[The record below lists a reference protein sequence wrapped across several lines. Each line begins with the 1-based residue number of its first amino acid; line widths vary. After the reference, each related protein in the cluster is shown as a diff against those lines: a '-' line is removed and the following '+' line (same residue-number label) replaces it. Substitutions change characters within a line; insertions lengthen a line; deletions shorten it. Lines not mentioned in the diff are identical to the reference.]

1 MTRQTQ
7 TDDGETTRH
16 ENTLNYPVTEGDR
29 IPRHRVARTLGGLGT
44 RRQSAPPEAD
54 DQPEVTQTVALTQTS
69 RYGDVMRALLYVPG
83 TGRWL
88 RASRHTSNSAWSQAE
103 ADWTVHE
110 AGDTLVA
117 TGGDVDRSP
126 DEIEDEGKYVAGWL
140 EIVAGDLSY
149 DAEQGNTASISDEFE
164 LTSGN
169 AVRLRDVDG
178 REAFATFR
186 LEDRDGDKPT
196 AMDLEV
202 SDDG

>member
-1 MTRQTQ
+1 MSEM
-7 TDDGETTRH
+7 TDDATRH
-16 ENTLNYPVTEGDR
+16 ENRLNYPVTEGDR
-29 IPRHRVARTLGGLGT
+29 IAKDRVARTLGGLRT

-54 DQPEVTQTVALTQTS
+54 DQPEPTQAVALTQTS
-69 RYGDVMRALLYVPG
+69 RYDDVMRALLYVPG
-83 TGRWL
+83 SGRWL
-88 RASRHTSNSAWSQAE
+88 RASRHTTSSARPQAE

-117 TGGDVDRSP
+117 TGGDVERSP
-126 DEIEDEGKYVAGWL
+126 DDIEDEAKYVAGWL

-149 DAEQGNTASISDEFE
+149 DAEQGNTASISVKFE

-186 LEDRDGDKPT
+186 LEDRSDDSPT
-196 AMDLEV
+196 AMDLER
-202 SDDG
+202 SD

>member
-1 MTRQTQ
+1 MTRQT
-7 TDDGETTRH
+7 DDATRH
-16 ENTLNYPVTEGDR
+16 ENRLRYPVTEGDR
-29 IPRHRVARTLGGLGT
+29 IAKDRVARTLGGLRT

-54 DQPEVTQTVALTQTS
+54 DQPEPTQAAALTQTS
-69 RYGDVMRALLYVPG
+69 RYDDVMHALLFVPG

-88 RASRHTSNSAWSQAE
+88 RASRHNSSSAWSQRE

-117 TGGDVDRSP
+117 TGGDIERSP
-126 DEIEDEGKYVAGWL
+126 DEIEDEDRYLAGWL
-140 EIVAGDLSY
+140 EIVAGDLSH

-164 LTSGN
+164 LTSGG
-169 AVRLRDVDG
+169 AARLRDVDG
-178 REAFATFR
+178 RKGFATFR

>member
-1 MTRQTQ
+1 MQGN
-7 TDDGETTRH
+7 TDDVTRH
-16 ENTLNYPVTEGDR
+16 ENRLNYPVTEGDR
-29 IPRHRVARTLGGLGT
+29 IAKDRVARTLGGLRT
-44 RRQSAPPEAD
+44 RRQPVRPEVD
-54 DQPEVTQTVALTQTS
+54 DQPMSTEAVALTQTD
-69 RYGDVMRALLYVPG
+69 RHDDVMRAVLYVPG
-83 TGRWL
+83 SGRWL
-88 RASRHTSNSAWSQAE
+88 RASRHTTSSAWSQRE

-117 TGGDVDRSP
+117 TGGDVERSP
-126 DEIEDEGKYVAGWL
+126 DEIEGEGKYVAGWL

-186 LEDRDGDKPT
+186 LEDRSDDSPT
-196 AMDLEV
+196 AMDLEG
-202 SDDG
+202 SD